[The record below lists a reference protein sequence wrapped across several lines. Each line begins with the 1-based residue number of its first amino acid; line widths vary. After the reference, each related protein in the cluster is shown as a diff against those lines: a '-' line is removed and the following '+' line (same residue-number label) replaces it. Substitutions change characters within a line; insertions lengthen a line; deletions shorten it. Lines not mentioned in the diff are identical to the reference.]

1 MFELNKLIFRFFW
14 KGKPDRVSRAAV
26 VQPLPLADLVLF
38 PSGTRS
44 GPCMPSGSC
53 GLLALRPRGH
63 LLCPTSS
70 GQQSRPPR
78 SRSSRGRICATSTVS
93 QSSTSLWCWPGVH
106 LTAAFRR
113 NARPWFCRHGLR
125 LLSCKLCYNVL
136 LGNSWSPPLCV
147 ATFAHFGDLYWFTT
161 WRQLFF
167 YPVDRPGID
176 LSWKIAHGVVFT
188 AARLCHFGYDVSL
201 TCFCGERVETLDHL
215 FFYFPLAQSGISWFQ
230 SSLFR
235 CSPLSPVLVCRH
247 LSVWGLTYQFCTG
260 ASSHHVVVGTFTA
273 SGAPVAF
280 SQRWSMAGWFSKF
293 RSKPSFRLAPW
304 SLLLVTLGL
313 LFLRRPGSPG
323 GLPGLAGL
331 LLSFLFF
338 FG

>member
-70 GQQSRPPR
+70 GQQSQPPR
-78 SRSSRGRICATSTVS
+78 SRSSRGCICATSTVS

-125 LLSCKLCYNVL
+125 LRRCL
-136 LGNSWSPPLCV
+136 
-147 ATFAHFGDLYWFTT
+147 
-161 WRQLFF
+161 WRQCRVSFVTMCCL
-167 YPVDRPGID
+167 VTAGLRPIVWRR
-176 LSWKIAHGVVFT
+176 SP
-188 AARLCHFGYDVSL
+188 
-201 TCFCGERVETLDHL
+201 TLGTSTGLPPGD
-215 FFYFPLAQSGISWFQ
+215 SC
-230 SSLFR
+230 SSTR
-235 CSPLSPVLVCRH
+235 
-247 LSVWGLTYQFCTG
+247 WT
-260 ASSHHVVVGTFTA
+260 
-273 SGAPVAF
+273 APVSTF
-280 SQRWSMAGWFSKF
+280 
-293 RSKPSFRLAPW
+293 
-304 SLLLVTLGL
+304 LG
-313 LFLRRPGSPG
+313 R
-323 GLPGLAGL
+323 
-331 LLSFLFF
+331 
-338 FG
+338 